1 MSRLIVF
8 PQAALFRTENG
19 LRTVS
24 TYFAQIGALRD
35 AFSRVTVCARVVDE
49 LGGDS
54 TLPDIDVVE
63 LPPYASRTDFALR
76 IPDYRRRILRALEEA
91 DLALVVLP
99 GYLGAV
105 ASWTCRRARVPLVHF
120 VVGRWG
126 RVVLSRRPGGPG
138 RFRGRLIAPLL
149 DATVAWLTR
158 DSLTFHNSAVP
169 PGAPGCHHA
178 RVSSTY
184 SASDLRSIES
194 VSAPGEGPKLL
205 FAGRLAAEKGLR
217 HLFGAVARLRT
228 EGIPATLEVVGDGEQ
243 RSAFEREVERLG
255 LGGSVRFTGW
265 LARGDALWERF
276 DRAEIFV
283 LPSLEDMAPR
293 VLLEAMARRVA
304 VVATDVGHVSEVV
317 RDGDTGLLIAPA
329 SAGTIANAVQRL
341 WDEPELRERLVARGA
356 ALAAKHTLEAE
367 TAKTVS
373 IIRRHFALDDTD
385 RP

>member
-1 MSRLIVF
+1 MTRLLVF
-8 PQAALFRTENG
+8 PQAALFRTGGG
-19 LRTVS
+19 LRTVNAN
-24 TYFAQIGALRD
+24 FAQIDALRD

-49 LGGDS
+49 PGGDS
-54 TLPDIDVVE
+54 PLPDIDVVE

-76 IPDYRRRILRALEEA
+76 IPDYRKRILRALEEA

-138 RFRGRLIAPLL
+138 RLRARLIAPLL
-149 DATVAWLTR
+149 DATVARLTR

-169 PGAPGCHHA
+169 SGAPGCHYA

-184 SASDLRSIES
+184 SASDLRSGEP
-194 VSAPGEGPKLL
+194 VRLQDEGPRLV
-205 FAGRLAAEKGLR
+205 FAGRLAAEKGLP
-217 HLFGAVARLRT
+217 HLFEAVARLRRV
-228 EGIPATLEVVGDGEQ
+228 GVPVTLEVVGDGEQ
-243 RSAFEREVERLG
+243 RIALEREVERLG

-265 LARGDALWERF
+265 LTRGDALWKRF
-276 DRAEIFV
+276 DRAEVFV

-293 VLLEAMARRVA
+293 VLLEAMARKVV

-317 RDGDTGLLIAPA
+317 RDGDTGLLIEPGSTRA
-329 SAGTIANAVQRL
+329 IAEAVQRL
-341 WDEPELRERLVARGA
+341 WDEPELRERLVASGTT
-356 ALAAKHTLEAE
+356 LAAKHTLEAE

-373 IIRRHFALDDTD
+373 IIRRHFALEYTG